1 MSILT
6 SQIVFIKCEDIKVK
20 EGRQRQEFNTA
31 KLLELAESIRDKQM
45 LTPITV
51 QSLEDLTLVAG
62 ERRLKA
68 VTALHK

>member
-51 QSLEDLTLVAG
+51 QSLED
-62 ERRLKA
+62 
-68 VTALHK
+68 